1 MIKDRSEML
10 GRFEIDL
17 TGPQGNAFAL
27 LGHARNLGKQIGK
40 TKEEL
45 DDIHSR
51 MTSSDYDNLV
61 EVFDE
66 EFGEFITLYR

>member
-1 MIKDRSEML
+1 MIKDRSEMPERL
-10 GRFEIDL
+10 EIDL

-27 LGHARNLGKQIGK
+27 LGYTRNLGKQIGK

-51 MTSSDYDNLV
+51 MTSGDYDNLV